1 MAFDSLTSKTPIF
14 CTPPF
19 PLATATVYFTFGKD
33 ETPDASESLDVE
45 LGFVFGLV
53 TAIVTDTS
61 EIKLWDLSK
70 DSTSFLIFVGVV
82 ASEEV
87 IAILT
92 LALP

>member
-1 MAFDSLTSKTPIF
+1 
-14 CTPPF
+14 
-19 PLATATVYFTFGKD
+19 
-33 ETPDASESLDVE
+33 
-45 LGFVFGLV
+45 V

-61 EIKLWDLSK
+61 EIKLWDWSK

-92 LALP
+92 LALPSLNAASWTRPKETMSRLNPGYLICLSSSNILFLSKATPLIMGMN